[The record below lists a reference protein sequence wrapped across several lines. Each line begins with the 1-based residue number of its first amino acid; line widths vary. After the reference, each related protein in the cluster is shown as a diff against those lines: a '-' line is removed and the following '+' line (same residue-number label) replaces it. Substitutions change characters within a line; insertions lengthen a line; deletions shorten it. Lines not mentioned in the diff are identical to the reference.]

1 MTIYKYTY
9 NAVYNKLHIVS
20 PFKHSIDILIFIKKS
35 SSLIIQI
42 YEVKFWWFV
51 FHKKGNIFT
60 KYKKKF
66 THLVKCPLLLWIK
79 LMKFTLKLIKSMTQ
93 HRNKENYL
101 LLPLLSIINHSIWKY
116 NSCNF
121 SDQHNVF
128 FPGILM

>member
-1 MTIYKYTY
+1 M
-9 NAVYNKLHIVS
+9 KLNFGGLFFIRKAISS
-20 PFKHSIDILIFIKKS
+20 P
-35 SSLIIQI
+35 
-42 YEVKFWWFV
+42 
-51 FHKKGNIFT
+51 NI
-60 KYKKKF
+60 KKKF

-128 FPGILM
+128 FQGILM